1 MHHGACWACRDTQG
15 ITRSRRQVHKEDEF
29 TKATPAAQPT
39 TSQRAGK
46 HYRVAT
52 GRRVVGARGRRG
64 GYVVGRVGNRV
75 HSQQQLRS
83 ALRAAATQL
92 AGKLVRL
99 TDAVSS

>member
-1 MHHGACWACRDTQG
+1 M
-15 ITRSRRQVHKEDEF
+15 
-29 TKATPAAQPT
+29 
-39 TSQRAGK
+39 
-46 HYRVAT
+46 AT